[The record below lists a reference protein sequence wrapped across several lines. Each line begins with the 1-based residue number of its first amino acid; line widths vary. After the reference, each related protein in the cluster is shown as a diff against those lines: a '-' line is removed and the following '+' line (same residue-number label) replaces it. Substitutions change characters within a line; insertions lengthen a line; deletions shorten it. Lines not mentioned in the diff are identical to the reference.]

1 MALCA
6 LLALLTGLAY
16 ARFAAR
22 AAYGFGAE
30 LRLAE
35 YKKIQTYDFSNLNP
49 SAHVIAYRHQ
59 NNMASNVTF
68 FDGHV
73 ETKTAA
79 TLNPYNSATMWGSG
93 NLNMRQYVAY
103 DN

>member
-1 MALCA
+1 MLTSKTIRNASLVMLFTGLCA
-6 LLALLTGLAY
+6 SSASVILPLLQEHYDLS
-16 ARFAAR
+16 
-22 AAYGFGAE
+22 
-30 LRLAE
+30 
-35 YKKIQTYDFSNLNP
+35 YDFSNLNP

-79 TLNPYNSATMWGSG
+79 TLNPYNSANMWGSG